1 MKKITKLIQEFI
13 SGIDIEDKRGILI
26 AVELAQDTSINSI
39 MVYNSK
45 VSDMDCGLSYKDKN
59 GLKCKLFEI
68 IWQDDNFEFWFC
80 DFILEMKLNHKQN
93 SEIASYLNKT
103 YDKSYNDNYISTIFH

>member
-13 SGIDIEDKRGILI
+13 DGIDIEDKNSICI
-26 AVELAQDTSINSI
+26 AIELARDTSINSI
-39 MVYNSK
+39 MVYNSQI
-45 VSDMDCGLSYKDKN
+45 SDMDCGLGYEDKNN

-80 DFILEMKLNHKQN
+80 DFILEMKLNPPRLDLMKQI
-93 SEIASYLNKT
+93 IAEMNR
-103 YDKSYNDNYISTIFH
+103 YNDEVLL

>member
-26 AVELAQDTSINSI
+26 AIELAQDTSINSI

-45 VSDMDCGLSYKDKN
+45 VSDMDCGLSFKDKN

-80 DFILEMKLNHKQN
+80 DFILEMKLNPPRLDLMK
-93 SEIASYLNKT
+93 EIINEMNR
-103 YDKSYNDNYISTIFH
+103 YNNEVLP